1 MAYSNLV
8 LPLSYSSLVL
18 PLWLHLI
25 IMLPCR
31 QQVSHTTA
39 QYIQLVSELFY
50 QWDSIKMPIY
60 LSAIVIPMS
69 NSPFYPSIVSQLC

>member
-1 MAYSNLV
+1 MAYPNLV
-8 LPLSYSSLVL
+8 LALSYSSLVL

-39 QYIQLVSELFY
+39 QYIQLVGELFY
-50 QWDSIKMPIY
+50 HWDNTKMPIY
-60 LSAIVIPMS
+60 
-69 NSPFYPSIVSQLC
+69 